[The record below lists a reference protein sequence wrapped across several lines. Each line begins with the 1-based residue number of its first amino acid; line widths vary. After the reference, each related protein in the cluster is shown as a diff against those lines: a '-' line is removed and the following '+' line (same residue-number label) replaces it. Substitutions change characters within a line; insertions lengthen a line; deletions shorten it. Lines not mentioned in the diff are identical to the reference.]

1 MELKE
6 LITAIH
12 ASGRQTVIAITGGG
26 SGAIGRLLRVP
37 GGSRTV
43 LEASVPYS
51 STALVDYLGGVPD
64 QFCSECT
71 ARAMAMAGWVRARRL
86 TADADPYTLI
96 GIGATASLVSDKPKK
111 GEHRIHI
118 GVQTAVA
125 TKTYSLTL
133 TKGLRTRKPEEKLAA
148 KMIVAALAEASG
160 VDAAEAFAQLDGKLE
175 GAETIEHH
183 IRLAETAWTRLLLG
197 EVPYVGCDTQAAPQ
211 VVFPG
216 AFNPMHHGHVGMA
229 NIATTKVGA
238 DTMYELSIANVD
250 KPPLDFVE
258 IADRLQAMREVDP
271 ERAVMLTTAPTF
283 REKAALVPG
292 AVFVVGADTLVR
304 IADPKYYEGDE
315 ARRDAAIAE
324 IGRAGCRFLVFGR
337 QLDGRFCCLREL
349 VLPESLRMICEEVSE
364 GEFHEDVSSTKV
376 RREE

>member
-26 SGAIGRLLRVP
+26 SGALGRLLRVP

-86 TADADPYTLI
+86 AADADPYALI

-118 GVQTAVA
+118 GLQTAVA
-125 TKTYSLTL
+125 TQTLSLTL
-133 TKGLRTRKPEEKLAA
+133 TKGLRTRKQEEKLAA
-148 KMIVAALAEASG
+148 KMIIAALAEASG
-160 VDAAEAFAQLDGKLE
+160 VDAAEAFARLDGKLE
-175 GAETIEHH
+175 RTETIEHH
-183 IRLAETAWTRLLLG
+183 TQLAETAWTRLLLG
-197 EVPYVGCDTQAAPQ
+197 EVPCVGCDTQAAPR

-304 IADPKYYEGDE
+304 IADPKYYGADPGQ
-315 ARRDAAIAE
+315 RDAAVAE

-337 QLDGRFCCLREL
+337 QLDGQFCCLREL
-349 VLPESLRMICEEVSE
+349 ALPESLRMICDEVPE
-364 GEFHEDVSSTKV
+364 GEFHEDVSSREV